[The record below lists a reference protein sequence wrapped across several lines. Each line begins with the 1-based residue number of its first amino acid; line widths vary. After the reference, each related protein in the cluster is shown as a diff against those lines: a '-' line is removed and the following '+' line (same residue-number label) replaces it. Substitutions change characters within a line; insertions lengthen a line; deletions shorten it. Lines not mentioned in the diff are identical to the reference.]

1 VAGDL
6 AELTLKQVKVGDWIL
21 LGMQIEVVPEL
32 SDFLVEETNCSLG
45 SACGKW
51 TEDKVVY
58 ANILRFKTE
67 CTISDQA
74 ISVIEDLEGD
84 WLVEWIAQRD
94 LGRCSL
100 TDESLE
106 VNGCRWARA
115 IGSYLDCPPHEALL
129 AVLKSD
135 GRSVHS
141 TQQGSD
147 RKIVIEGLSWL
158 DLELFGADS
167 ILEICPNCIGLVLVG
182 GILDFKLPMSSLSCL
197 ATEDDVVFSQRLFS
211 NSLQFIFILLLRG
224 LILESKKTR
233 GLAYPLRPKRQLEV
247 LCESFLD
254 EHLTPAELEVVTARS
269 LALLESCDNFPFL
282 TGVVH
287 DRDLLRDLA
296 SCWHTEFKLGL
307 DLLRNCGQFILV
319 QSDVSPVQGL
329 EDHVASIGGWF
340 CWVAGQ
346 VKDVWRLLMV
356 RA

>member
-1 VAGDL
+1 
-6 AELTLKQVKVGDWIL
+6 
-21 LGMQIEVVPEL
+21 M
-32 SDFLVEETNCSLG
+32 
-45 SACGKW
+45 
-51 TEDKVVY
+51 
-58 ANILRFKTE
+58 
-67 CTISDQA
+67 
-74 ISVIEDLEGD
+74 
-84 WLVEWIAQRD
+84 
-94 LGRCSL
+94 
-100 TDESLE
+100 
-106 VNGCRWARA
+106 
-115 IGSYLDCPPHEALL
+115 
-129 AVLKSD
+129 
-135 GRSVHS
+135 
-141 TQQGSD
+141 
-147 RKIVIEGLSWL
+147 
-158 DLELFGADS
+158 ELFGADS

-211 NSLQFIFILLLRG
+211 NALQFIFVLLLRG

-233 GLAYPLRPKRQLEV
+233 GLADPLRLKRQREV

-254 EHLTPAELEVVTARS
+254 EHLTPAELEVVTSGSS

-287 DRDLLRDLA
+287 DRDLLADLA

-340 CWVAGQ
+340 RWVAGQ
-346 VKDVWRLLMV
+346 VEAVWRLLMV